1 MTLIG
6 PEVPDSRR
14 VVLCHNITHAVTLDD
29 ENSKS
34 QPHQTLFQ
42 FCPFL
47 HARLCECLVRYLIC
61 VQCIYITFREFI
73 ELKGAKEI
81 YFKLLSAL

>member
-1 MTLIG
+1 M
-6 PEVPDSRR
+6 PDSRR

-42 FCPFL
+42 FCQFL
-47 HARLCECLVRYLIC
+47 HAHLCECLVRI
-61 VQCIYITFREFI
+61 QCIYITFREFI

-81 YFKLLSAL
+81 ISKYP